1 MYIVLGNLST
11 LMGELR
17 KYVVSD
23 EWQSWNGSKTQIG
36 KEVESIILTNNF
48 WEEAKVIVKICQP
61 ILKLLRLVDRGGGI
75 MGLVYEMMDKMIESL
90 QTMDIIDVGKK
101 DAIREMCL
109 SRWEM
114 MHSPLHAAGFVLHPM
129 WLGKGQESDNEVQM
143 GWTSTYER
151 WS

>member
-1 MYIVLGNLST
+1 MYIVLGNLSS
-11 LMGELR
+11 LMSELR
-17 KYVVSD
+17 KCIVSD

-36 KEVESIILTNNF
+36 KEVENIILNNTF
-48 WEEAKVIVKICQP
+48 WEEAKAIVQICQP
-61 ILKLLRLVDRGGGI
+61 ILKLLRLVDREGGI

-101 DAIREMCL
+101 DAIRELCL

-129 WLGKGQESDNEVQM
+129 WLGKGQESDNEVHLR
-143 GWTSTYER
+143 WTSTYE
-151 WS
+151 